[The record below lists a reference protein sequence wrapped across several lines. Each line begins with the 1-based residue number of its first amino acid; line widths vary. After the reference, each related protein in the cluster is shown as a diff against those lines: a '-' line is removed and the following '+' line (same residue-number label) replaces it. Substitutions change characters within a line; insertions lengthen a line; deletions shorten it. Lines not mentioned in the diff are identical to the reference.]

1 MTVWMPAAAAIAAL
15 LIVSGC
21 SQKKTAS
28 ETRSGA
34 QPQQTTSEGVSRGT
48 PTTSDEPREATVTEA
63 ATVPEIWAQIVT
75 EQNRLSAAIQEGRL
89 QSVPGLAH
97 GIRDLAAALANKASA
112 SNPPPS
118 PKLAAQVEQL
128 KTAADDLAEQ
138 SNAGD
143 LKAAQTEFAKLSA
156 ILDAIKANLGPQL

>member
-1 MTVWMPAAAAIAAL
+1 MTMWTPAAAAIAL
-15 LIVSGC
+15 LMVTGC
-21 SQKKTAS
+21 SQKKTTS
-28 ETRSGA
+28 ETQSGA
-34 QPQQTTSEGVSRGT
+34 QTQQQTSEAVPRETPATSE
-48 PTTSDEPREATVTEA
+48 EPREAIVTEP
-63 ATVPEIWAQIVT
+63 ATVSEIWAQIAT
-75 EQNRLSAAIQEGRL
+75 EQNRLSVAIQEGRL

-97 GIRDLAAALANKASA
+97 EIRDLAAALATKASA

-118 PKLAAQVEQL
+118 PKLAGQVEQL

-156 ILDAIKANLGPQL
+156 ILDAIKSNLGPQL

>member
-1 MTVWMPAAAAIAAL
+1 MHRTLSVAIAL
-15 LIVSGC
+15 LMVSGC
-21 SQKKTAS
+21 SQKKTDS

-34 QPQQTTSEGVSRGT
+34 HHQTSEGVTRGT

-63 ATVPEIWAQIVT
+63 ATVPEIWAQIAT

-97 GIRDLAAALANKASA
+97 GIRDLAAVLATKARA

-128 KTAADDLAEQ
+128 NTAVDDLAER

-143 LKAAQTEFAKLSA
+143 LKAAQTEFARLSA